1 MDSFFER
8 RPEKTCL
15 KISYMSAQLKPMRG
29 LFRPYVFVQM
39 FFIKK
44 KKNKTFQKCKNK
56 LLGIHI
62 SDLII
67 TVSSFSI
74 SKLCYLLM

>member
-29 LFRPYVFVQM
+29 LFRPNVFVQM

-44 KKNKTFQKCKNK
+44 KRIK
-56 LLGIHI
+56 LFKSAKI
-62 SDLII
+62 S
-67 TVSSFSI
+67 
-74 SKLCYLLM
+74 Y